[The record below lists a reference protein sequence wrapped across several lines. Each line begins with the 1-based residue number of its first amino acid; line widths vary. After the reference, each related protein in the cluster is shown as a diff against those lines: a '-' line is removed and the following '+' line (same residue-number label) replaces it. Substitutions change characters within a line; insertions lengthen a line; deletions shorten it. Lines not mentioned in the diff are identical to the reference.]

1 MMNDL
6 NILIVEDEIII
17 YMHIKKTLRNF
28 GLKNIYTARTS
39 DEALQIALENKIDML
54 FTDIKIEGEVDGIDT
69 AFQLQSLYGL
79 PVIFITAYKDKEM
92 LERVSKLDIIGY
104 LLKPFRVDELETL
117 IELAISK
124 YKLDSDHQL
133 LVINEIHT
141 YCKKEKKLYL
151 KDVEINLSK
160 KERIFFI
167 LLIENINSY
176 VSYEII
182 ESLVWYDETVPDS
195 TRRTFYSRA
204 RQKIQNLNFETQRA
218 SGIGIFT
225 KKQEE

>member
-1 MMNDL
+1 MNNL
-6 NILIVEDEIII
+6 NILVVEDEIII
-17 YMHIKKTLRNF
+17 YIYMTKILKSF
-28 GLKNIYTARTS
+28 GFENIYTARTS
-39 DEALQIALENKIDML
+39 DEALQIALENKIDIL
-54 FTDIKIEGEVDGIDT
+54 FTDIKIEGNVDGIDT

-92 LERVSKLDIIGY
+92 LERVCKLDITGY

-117 IELAISK
+117 IELAITK
-124 YKLDSDHQL
+124 YKLVSKHQL
-133 LVINEIHT
+133 LIINEIYT

-151 KDVEINLSK
+151 NGVEIILSK
-160 KERIFFI
+160 KERIFLI

-176 VSYEII
+176 VSYELI

-204 RQKIQNLNFETQRA
+204 RQKLQKLNFKTQRNN
-218 SGIGIFT
+218 GIGIFT
-225 KKQEE
+225 KK